1 MQRQNI
7 LRTLLFIVFFGIGT
21 AVLSGS
27 ILCDEL
33 LRYYRNRQLLKKT
46 EESLNRLKALNADYE
61 ILLQQLQKDPNLVKR
76 IAPATLGTEREDE
89 DTIYPKVTPEELDA
103 VRRVLTEDLKQQPP
117 KPEVPGWIVRCSEPL
132 QRIILFLSGAFLILI
147 SFICFGRV
155 KEVGSKSLKEVSRE
169 E

>member
-1 MQRQNI
+1 MQRQNVI
-7 LRTLLFIVFFGIGT
+7 RTVLFVLFFS
-21 AVLSGS
+21 SGAAS
-27 ILCDEL
+27 LGSSLLCDDL
-33 LRYYRNRQLLKKT
+33 VRYYRNKQLLRAAEQYLNKLK
-46 EESLNRLKALNADYE
+46 SLNTDYDV
-61 ILLQQLQKDPNLVKR
+61 LLGQLEKDPNLIKR
-76 IAPATLGTEREDE
+76 IAPATLGVEHNDV